1 MCLYWSSL
9 LHACRLSLVMVSG
22 GYSLVVVGGLLIA
35 VASLVAVHGSV
46 DVAPRF
52 RCPMAHGIFLD
63 QGSNPSPLHW
73 QVDSQPLS
81 HQGSP
86 SLPYFNGGTAL
97 SLNEKWNR
105 NISISTRS
113 VQGNLGF
120 FCNGPES
127 TSSFFPLPKAKA
139 ISMFLGICYSFPHFS
154 ELYQDLLKAGEGD
167 DRGWEWFDGITDSM
181 DMSLSKLWEFVM
193 NREAWHAAVH
203 GVTKSRTRLSDWTE
217 LINFL
222 WLL

>member
-1 MCLYWSSL
+1 MTLNLNIHLPPGVGHFPALKNIYIMYLFMCLYWSSL

-22 GYSLVVVGGLLIA
+22 GYSLIVVGGLLIA

-97 SLNEKWNR
+97 SLNEK
-105 NISISTRS
+105 
-113 VQGNLGF
+113 
-120 FCNGPES
+120 
-127 TSSFFPLPKAKA
+127 
-139 ISMFLGICYSFPHFS
+139 
-154 ELYQDLLKAGEGD
+154 
-167 DRGWEWFDGITDSM
+167 
-181 DMSLSKLWEFVM
+181 
-193 NREAWHAAVH
+193 
-203 GVTKSRTRLSDWTE
+203 
-217 LINFL
+217 
-222 WLL
+222 